1 MFGLIDA
8 QYYHIIYDL
17 IVVFLSVIVFSQ
29 YRRKRAGL
37 NTSSKESP
45 SVYMVLL
52 SAFMI
57 LFIGL
62 RPVNGTYFVDMS
74 SYNHRYLLFM
84 GEPFSFDWGT
94 DNIIFD
100 NLFLLMASR
109 NVAVDYFFLLIA
121 ALYFGCI
128 AWACSLMFPQDKL
141 ATFLVYLGAF
151 STFSYGVNGIKAGAA
166 AALFLVALALN
177 MKEKK
182 VWAVFFLLLSL
193 GFHHSMILPV
203 VAFIF
208 CLFVRSPRAFIVFWI
223 ICFFIA
229 AFHVVEIQYFFSNF
243 VDEQGAGYLLG
254 DEENVRHDIL
264 NGFRID
270 FILYSFAPIL
280 VGWIAVRRGIEM
292 SRNYRFL
299 FCLYTLTNA
308 IWLLCMYAEFTNRI
322 AYLSWFL
329 LPIVL
334 IYPFLIESRG
344 KRQYQTFR
352 WVAYVHLAFTLF
364 MNYIYY

>member
-8 QYYHIIYDL
+8 RYYHNIYDL

-29 YRRKRAGL
+29 YRRKRFENIA
-37 NTSSKESP
+37 SSKESP
-45 SVYMVLL
+45 AIYMVLL

-62 RPVNGTYFVDMS
+62 RPVSGAYFIDMA
-74 SYNHRYLLFM
+74 SYNHIYLLQM
-84 GEPFSFDWGT
+84 GEPFSFEWDT

-100 NLFLLMASR
+100 NLFSFMASQ
-109 NVAVDYFFLLIA
+109 NIAVDFFFLLIA
-121 ALYFGCI
+121 VIYFGCI
-128 AWACSLMFPQDKL
+128 AWACSSLFEQDKL
-141 ATFLVYLGAF
+141 AALLVYLAAF

-166 AALFLVALALN
+166 ASLFLVALKYDMKKGWLGAL
-177 MKEKK
+177 
-182 VWAVFFLLLSL
+182 VFLLLSQ
-193 GFHHSMILPV
+193 GFHHSMILPIS
-203 VAFIF
+203 AFILCKF
-208 CLFVRSPRAFIVFWI
+208 IRSPRVFIVFWI

-229 AFHVVEIQYFFSNF
+229 ALHITEIQHFFANF

-254 DEENVRHDIL
+254 EEENVRHDIL

-334 IYPFLIESRG
+334 IYPFLNESWG

-352 WVAYVHLAFTLF
+352 WVAYAHLAFTLF